1 MLPWSKIVARGVL
14 STLRNQASFGNKRL
28 ISGSCVRL
36 NAKNDN
42 QSLFGSIT
50 ESGIKKSDSSDPT
63 KVSNRLEA
71 AVKST
76 DDSGEIK
83 VNKDDV
89 TFEND
94 ELLQKYIRDQHQK
107 EVLAPE
113 VLLSPLKRQVYKL
126 NCKANGGFYRKDTVV
141 TIPETKEKFK
151 LKLTKQEL
159 ELLEPSVYLR
169 SYRLKYSTKKAI
181 HLLRMLGGL
190 DVKKAITQ
198 CHFSDKKIARD
209 IAEMLEKGIKD
220 GERLG
225 LKADDLYIAQIWSG
239 NDGWLKKR
247 LEYKGRGRIG
257 IIRHRSIHVRC
268 ILKTHSVTK
277 KRLEYEKQLKEK
289 MKKPWVQLADK
300 PVRGIPGC
308 SYKW

>member
-1 MLPWSKIVARGVL
+1 MFPWSRIVARSIIRPIRG
-14 STLRNQASFGNKRL
+14 SRTTNKRF
-28 ISGSCVRL
+28 L
-36 NAKNDN
+36 NSSSVWLNNKSAN

-50 ESGIKKSDSSDPT
+50 DSTVKDADSNDPT

-94 ELLQKYIRDQHQK
+94 EVLQKFIRDQHQK
-107 EVLAPE
+107 EALAPE
-113 VLLSPLKRQVYKL
+113 LLLSPLKRQVYEL
-126 NCKANGGFYRKDTVV
+126 NCKANGGFYKKDTVV
-141 TIPETKEKFK
+141 TIPETKEKFQ

-159 ELLEPSVYLR
+159 EALEPSVYLR

-181 HLLRMLGGL
+181 HLLRMLSGL

-209 IAEMLEKGIKD
+209 IAELLQKGIKD

-225 LKADDLYIAQIWSG
+225 LNADDLYISQIWSG

-247 LEYKGRGRIG
+247 IEYKGRGRIG

-289 MKKPWVQLADK
+289 MKKPWVQLADR
-300 PVRGIPGC
+300 PVRGVPGS